1 MKILP
6 VGAELF
12 QAGGRTD
19 MTKLMVAFR
28 SLANAPKNLKMTC
41 SSLTKH
47 ATNDVEASLRYFLV
61 TFDDRWRRVVSRT
74 P

>member
-12 QAGGRTD
+12 RAGERTD
-19 MTKLMVAFR
+19 MTKLMVTFR
-28 SLANAPKNLKMTC
+28 SLANAPKNLQMTC
-41 SSLTKH
+41 ASLTKH
-47 ATNDVEASLRYFLV
+47 ATNDVEVRLRYFLV
-61 TFDDRWRRVVSRT
+61 NFDVRWRRVASRT